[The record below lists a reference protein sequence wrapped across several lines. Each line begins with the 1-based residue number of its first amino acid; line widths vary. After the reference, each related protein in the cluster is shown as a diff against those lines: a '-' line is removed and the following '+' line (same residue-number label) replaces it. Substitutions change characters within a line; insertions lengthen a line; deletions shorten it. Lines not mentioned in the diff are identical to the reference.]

1 MIGRTFGQNDLK
13 KVRYQTV
20 SYIITGHISTAN
32 LASEWMIYVTSLMMF
47 DVIVILLLYYDYVTS
62 NDVTMLGM
70 VLCSNVV
77 TILGL
82 SYYV

>member
-1 MIGRTFGQNDLK
+1 
-13 KVRYQTV
+13 
-20 SYIITGHISTAN
+20 
-32 LASEWMIYVTSLMMF
+32 MMF
-47 DVIVILLLYYDYVTS
+47 DVIVMLLLYYDYVTS